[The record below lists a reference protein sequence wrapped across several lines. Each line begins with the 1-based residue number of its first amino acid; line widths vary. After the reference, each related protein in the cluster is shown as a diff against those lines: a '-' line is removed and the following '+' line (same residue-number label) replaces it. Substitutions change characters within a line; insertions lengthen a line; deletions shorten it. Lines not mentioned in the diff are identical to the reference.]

1 MLANIK
7 IKNEIQKMYLHEN
20 IQKLVFKA
28 INNIQKLV
36 FSIQKLVFRML
47 LLFVTSYLT
56 ICYSRFFK
64 S

>member
-1 MLANIK
+1 
-7 IKNEIQKMYLHEN
+7 MYLHEN

-47 LLFVTSYLT
+47 LLFVTSYLI
-56 ICYSRFFK
+56 ICYSRFLK

>member
-1 MLANIK
+1 
-7 IKNEIQKMYLHEN
+7 MYLHEN

-56 ICYSRFFK
+56 ICYSRFLK
-64 S
+64 SC

>member
-1 MLANIK
+1 
-7 IKNEIQKMYLHEN
+7 MYLHEN

-47 LLFVTSYLT
+47 LLFVTSCLT
-56 ICYSRFFK
+56 ICCNRFFK

>member
-1 MLANIK
+1 
-7 IKNEIQKMYLHEN
+7 MYLHEN

-47 LLFVTSYLT
+47 LLFVTSCLT
-56 ICYSRFFK
+56 ICYNCFSK
-64 S
+64 VDKHIISYA

>member
-1 MLANIK
+1 
-7 IKNEIQKMYLHEN
+7 MYLHEN

-47 LLFVTSYLT
+47 LLFVISCLT
-56 ICYSRFFK
+56 ICYNRFFK

>member
-1 MLANIK
+1 MH
-7 IKNEIQKMYLHEN
+7 LHEN

-47 LLFVTSYLT
+47 LLFVTSCLT
-56 ICYSRFFK
+56 ICYNRFSK
-64 S
+64 VDKHIISYA

>member
-1 MLANIK
+1 
-7 IKNEIQKMYLHEN
+7 MYLHEN

-36 FSIQKLVFRML
+36 FRML
-47 LLFVTSYLT
+47 LLFVTSCLT
-56 ICYSRFFK
+56 ICYNRFFK

>member
-1 MLANIK
+1 MH
-7 IKNEIQKMYLHEN
+7 LHEN

-28 INNIQKLV
+28 INNIQKPV

-47 LLFVTSYLT
+47 LLFITSCLIMY
-56 ICYSRFFK
+56 YNRFFK

>member
-1 MLANIK
+1 MFANIK
-7 IKNEIQKMYLHEN
+7 IKKRDTKMHLHEN

-47 LLFVTSYLT
+47 LLFITSCLIMY
-56 ICYSRFFK
+56 YNRFFK

>member
-1 MLANIK
+1 MFANIK
-7 IKNEIQKMYLHEN
+7 IKKRDTKMYLHEN

-47 LLFVTSYLT
+47 LLFITSCLIMY
-56 ICYSRFFK
+56 YNRFFK

>member
-1 MLANIK
+1 
-7 IKNEIQKMYLHEN
+7 MYLHEN

-28 INNIQKLV
+28 INSIQKLV

-47 LLFVTSYLT
+47 LLFVTSCLT
-56 ICYSRFFK
+56 ICYNRFFK

>member
-1 MLANIK
+1 
-7 IKNEIQKMYLHEN
+7 MYLHEN

-36 FSIQKLVFRML
+36 FRML
-47 LLFVTSYLT
+47 LLFITSCLIMY
-56 ICYSRFFK
+56 YNRFFK

>member
-1 MLANIK
+1 MH
-7 IKNEIQKMYLHEN
+7 LHEN

-36 FSIQKLVFRML
+36 FNIQKLVFRML
-47 LLFVTSYLT
+47 LLFITSCLIMY
-56 ICYSRFFK
+56 YNRFFK

>member
-1 MLANIK
+1 
-7 IKNEIQKMYLHEN
+7 MYLHEN

-36 FSIQKLVFRML
+36 FSIQKLVFRMS
-47 LLFVTSYLT
+47 LLFVISYLT
-56 ICYSRFFK
+56 ICYRRFFK